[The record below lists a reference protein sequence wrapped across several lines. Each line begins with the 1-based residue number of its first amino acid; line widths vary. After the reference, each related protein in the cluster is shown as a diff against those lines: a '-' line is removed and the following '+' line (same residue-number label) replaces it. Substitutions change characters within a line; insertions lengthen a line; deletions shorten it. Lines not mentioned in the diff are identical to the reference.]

1 MKPRNP
7 AIAAALEA
15 IANGA
20 QEVQI
25 PEGWDRTK
33 FTQSLRHALR
43 TRIGKCYRLVNAQTD
58 TPAILVMEGVK

>member
-1 MKPRNP
+1 MNPRNP

-25 PEGWDRTK
+25 PAGWDRTK

-43 TRIGKCYRLVNAQTD
+43 KTTGKCYRLVNAQTD
-58 TPAILVMEGVK
+58 TPSILVMEGVK